1 MRRRRG
7 RPAQSWGRRLV
18 CRARGDRDRHAALA
32 VGGDDEVLLA
42 LMLAIAWSLPKVA
55 AWLASVEGT
64 CDLDALYE
72 LGAGL
77 DQLNGLVPRVLTDE
91 RFVEN
96 LGLDAAG
103 SPQPRR
109 ARHALLGLA
118 RVV

>member
-7 RPAQSWGRRLV
+7 RPAQSGGRRLV
-18 CRARGDRDRHAALA
+18 CRPGHRDRHAALA
-32 VGGDDEVLLA
+32 VGSDDEVLLA
-42 LMLAIAWSLPKVA
+42 LMLAIAWSLPQVA
-55 AWLASVEGT
+55 ARLASIEGT
-64 CDLDALYE
+64 CDLDALDE

-118 RVV
+118 RVL